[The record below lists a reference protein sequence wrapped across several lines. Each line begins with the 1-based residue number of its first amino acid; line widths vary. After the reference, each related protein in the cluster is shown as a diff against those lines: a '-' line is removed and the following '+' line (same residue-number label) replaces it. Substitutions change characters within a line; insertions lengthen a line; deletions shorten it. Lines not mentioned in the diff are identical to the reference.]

1 VGNSRPEASATS
13 PLQHARPRQ
22 AALSLS
28 PSSTPPPAPD
38 LNLRAASSLGQL
50 AEVFWLAGH
59 TSLGLHPGA
68 IPVLAE
74 PELLLPFCDVVDWR
88 LFSVRVPPERWREI
102 PEILRAITPG
112 RLREMQAHLAAARD
126 AYFEN
131 PMRTAV
137 SLVWFRL
144 QALGGH
150 AQGEGRPSASAS
162 SEGGELQ
169 LAGAAA
175 ELQSA

>member
-1 VGNSRPEASATS
+1 M
-13 PLQHARPRQ
+13 
-22 AALSLS
+22 
-28 PSSTPPPAPD
+28 
-38 LNLRAASSLGQL
+38 
-50 AEVFWLAGH
+50 
-59 TSLGLHPGA
+59 
-68 IPVLAE
+68 LAE

-88 LFSVRVPPERWREI
+88 LFSVRVPPDRWRDI
-102 PEILRAITPG
+102 PEILRAITPE

-150 AQGEGRPSASAS
+150 AQGESGPSASAS

-169 LAGAAA
+169 YKVGAVAELASSAAA
-175 ELQSA
+175 GGHSTL

>member
-1 VGNSRPEASATS
+1 MEAVFLGATLRGKQSPPRGFDHSAPPALTRPASA
-13 PLQHARPRQ
+13 R
-22 AALSLS
+22 
-28 PSSTPPPAPD
+28 SSSGQPPAS
-38 LNLRAASSLGQL
+38 ASLGQR
-50 AEVFWLAGH
+50 AEVFWPAGP
-59 TSLGLHPGA
+59 TDRVLYAGA

-88 LFSVRVPPERWREI
+88 LFSVRVPPDRWRDI
-102 PEILRAITPG
+102 PEILRAITPE

-144 QALGGH
+144 QTLGGH
-150 AQGEGRPSASAS
+150 AQGESGPSASAS
-162 SEGGELQ
+162 SEGRRV
-169 LAGAAA
+169 AV
-175 ELQSA
+175 

>member
-1 VGNSRPEASATS
+1 M
-13 PLQHARPRQ
+13 
-22 AALSLS
+22 
-28 PSSTPPPAPD
+28 
-38 LNLRAASSLGQL
+38 
-50 AEVFWLAGH
+50 FWPAGH
-59 TSLGLHPGA
+59 TDRVLYAGA

-88 LFSVRVPPERWREI
+88 LFSVRVPPDRWRDI
-102 PEILRAITPG
+102 PEILRAITPE

-144 QALGGH
+144 QTLGGH
-150 AQGEGRPSASAS
+150 AQGESGPSASAS
-162 SEGGELQ
+162 SEGRRV
-169 LAGAAA
+169 AV
-175 ELQSA
+175 